1 MKEKEPLETKKSQV
15 DPPGSTVAGESMTN
29 GHSDHKTE
37 DKSLPLQN
45 GCCNH
50 NDDSNTST
58 SNHKNLDGEASDST
72 IEVINKNQDS
82 SDNKSKEDES
92 KASSSDQEFIF
103 IHDTGF
109 TIKIAAPCLEPFEI
123 QVCF

>member
-1 MKEKEPLETKKSQV
+1 MKEKETSQV
-15 DPPGSTVAGESMTN
+15 DSPGSAGESLTN
-29 GHSDHKTE
+29 GDVNGHADHKTE

-50 NDDSNTST
+50 NDASNTST
-58 SNHKNLDGEASDST
+58 SNHKNQEEEAPDST
-72 IEVINKNQDS
+72 IEVINKNPMNEDS